1 MHKFY
6 KIAEFSDFPS
16 GASGVLLKKKKGIE
30 VLLIKK
36 GNSVFALEN
45 RCGHMGVEMA
55 KGKIDFKKM
64 TIGCPLHGSK
74 FDIVS
79 GNYLRPDNTEKDLC
93 MLKNDFNA
101 LLTGMGLRPV
111 EMKPTRT
118 FEVKLDANEIFVKLP
133 TEYYS

>member
-1 MHKFY
+1 MY
-6 KIAEFSDFPS
+6 KYYKVAEFSDFPP
-16 GASGVLLKKKKGIE
+16 GNSGVLVRKKKGIE

-36 GNSVFALEN
+36 GNKVYALEN
-45 RCGHMGVEMA
+45 RCGHMGVEMQ
-55 KGKIDFKKM
+55 KGRIDFQKL
-64 TIGCPLHGSK
+64 TIGCPLHGSR
-74 FDIVS
+74 FDIKT
-79 GNYLRPDNTEKDLC
+79 GNYIAPDETEKDLC

-118 FEVKLDANEIFVKLP
+118 FEVKLDANEIFVELP